1 MSVNLFDK
9 LNSNLYLLHK
19 QLGSDNVSI
28 AHVTGTDIFY
38 TDGAAS
44 GAFFK
49 INPLGIYF
57 KEDGTEHFCWSTSLT
72 AEMRAIINNWIQTIK
87 QLL

>member
-1 MSVNLFDK
+1 MSANLFDK
-9 LNSNLYLLHK
+9 LNSNLNILHK
-19 QLGSDNVSI
+19 QLGFDDISI
-28 AHVTGTDIFY
+28 AHVTGADIFY

-72 AEMRAIINNWIQTIK
+72 DEQKIIINNWIQMLK
-87 QLL
+87 